1 MVSFGERST
10 AKSYRPVSLLSVVSK
25 ILEKPVNNKFLN
37 LTEKCGLF
45 SYFRPSRSI
54 ADLVTVVS
62 DRIARTLIDMGL
74 LEL

>member
-37 LTEKCGLF
+37 LIEKCGLF

-62 DRIARTLIDMGL
+62 DRIARTLTDMGL